1 MENITSIEKRE
12 LISWLSSQKVVDL
25 QLLCGICLFRD
36 LL

>member
-25 QLLCGICLFRD
+25 QLLRGICLFRD